1 MLKTVH
7 REALQ
12 IVRRGIDCAVRGGL
26 GDLGVSAVLAR
37 TAIQGGLPGVKAAD
51 AAVDVFQGKAVHR
64 GCKEADVHCLQC
76 LKKLLRI
83 GKIRHCTGIAVCG
96 AGFCSHDPAGCVIR
110 PLHGAVRK
118 IVAIQEAH
126 LVPAVAQLIGSDGQH
141 LHGCVTYKLTE
152 VPVTVIILDGV
163 FVDVLQNARIGRDAD
178 IIAGRG
184 KHRRIGVFFGRQDFF
199 HIRNRKL
206 FGCIT
211 RFARFGLKPGSIIRC
226 FRIRLLF
233 IGHSVL
239 LRFRR
244 ISLIT
249 PCRLFTADDEQRH
262 QADVCHALAYGEE
275 TDLRNIPIQQIAA
288 VQIIRAGIAADDFA
302 RFIQEPHLH
311 RCGSGKLGHQNE
323 KDILRR
329 GVDQRFFC
337 QRSVAIYG
345 SLVDGGDVDMTMF
358 VKRRLNR
365 EPVVRLSF
373 LLGCIVLTFFRHVHR
388 LIGERILCI
397 ISLQIVGR
405 HVVRVVIFGFSLLG
419 RGTIRSGFAVAM
431 GFIGCFRFLQ
441 GRCIIFFLDLLFIG
455 RERRLRHRLAIRG
468 DDRGKIGGRCGFRP
482 CTHRPTAECHA
493 HRQHKRC
500 KPFDFSCQLHVFLLS
515 ISKYACSASASST
528 NLQDLHIVVGHE
540 TGIMPA
546 LGLP

>member
-1 MLKTVH
+1 M
-7 REALQ
+7 
-12 IVRRGIDCAVRGGL
+12 RGGL
-26 GDLGVSAVLAR
+26 GDLRVGAVPAR
-37 TAIQGGLPGVKAAD
+37 AAIQGGLPGIEAAD
-51 AAVDVFQGKAVHR
+51 ASIDVLQGKAVH
-64 GCKEADVHCLQC
+64 GCGIQADVHLLQRPQ
-76 LKKLLRI
+76 KLLRI
-83 GKIRHCTGIAVCG
+83 GEISHRTGIAASG
-96 AGFCSHDPAGCVIR
+96 AGFSSHDPAGGVIR
-110 PLHGAVRK
+110 PLHGAICKV
-118 IVAIQEAH
+118 VAIQEAH
-126 LVPAVAQLIGSDGQH
+126 LVPAIAQLISGDGQH
-141 LHGCVTYKLTE
+141 LHGRVIHKLPK
-152 VPVTVIILDGV
+152 VPVTVILFKGKFIDV
-163 FVDVLQNARIGRDAD
+163 FQDARIGRNAN

-184 KHRRIGVFFGRQDFF
+184 KHRRIGDFFGWQDFF
-199 HIRNRKL
+199 YVRNRKK
-206 FGCIT
+206 F
-211 RFARFGLKPGSIIRC
+211 GSINKFTLIRLKLGRVIRC